1 VSADGMAGARVVASP
16 ALVLL
21 LNMPWGTF
29 IRWAKEEA
37 KSKKEVI

>member
-1 VSADGMAGARVVASP
+1 MAWREFGWLIFP
-16 ALVLL
+16 ALALL

-37 KSKKEVI
+37 KSKKEIV